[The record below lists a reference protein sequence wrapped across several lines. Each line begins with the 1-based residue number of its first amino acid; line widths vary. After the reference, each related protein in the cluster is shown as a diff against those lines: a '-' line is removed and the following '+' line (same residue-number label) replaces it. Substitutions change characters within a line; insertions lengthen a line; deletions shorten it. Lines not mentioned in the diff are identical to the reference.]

1 MDKQLKP
8 TEAELEILQI
18 LWSNKRATVRQVND
32 ELLKHK
38 EVGYTTTLKIMQI
51 MHEKGMVTRVE
62 EGRYHVYKACIEE
75 QSTQN
80 LLLSRF
86 IDRTFMGSASKL
98 VMQAL
103 GNQTVSKDE
112 LDEIKELLK
121 TLESGE

>member
-1 MDKQLKP
+1 MKEQMKP

-18 LWSNKRATVRQVND
+18 LWSSKSASVREVHD
-32 ELLKHK
+32 ELSKHK
-38 EVGYTTTLKIMQI
+38 ESGYTTTLKIMQL

-62 EGRYHVYKACIEE
+62 QGRHHVYRAAIEE
-75 QSTQN
+75 ETTQN

-98 VMQAL
+98 VMQTL
-103 GNQTVSKDE
+103 GNQWVTKDE

-121 TLESGE
+121 TLEDEK